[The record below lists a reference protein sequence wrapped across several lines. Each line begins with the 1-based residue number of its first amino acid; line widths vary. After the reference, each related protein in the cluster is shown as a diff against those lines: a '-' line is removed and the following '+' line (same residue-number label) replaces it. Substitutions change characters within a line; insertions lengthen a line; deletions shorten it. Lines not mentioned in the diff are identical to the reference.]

1 MYKPYCQ
8 TKGGQ
13 KNPYGGG
20 VKPEPVVEVVEEVV
34 AEPVKKSSKKKV
46 K

>member
-1 MYKPYCQ
+1 MYKPYCP
-8 TKGGQ
+8 TCGGV

-20 VKPEPVVEVVEEVV
+20 VKPEPVVEVEPV